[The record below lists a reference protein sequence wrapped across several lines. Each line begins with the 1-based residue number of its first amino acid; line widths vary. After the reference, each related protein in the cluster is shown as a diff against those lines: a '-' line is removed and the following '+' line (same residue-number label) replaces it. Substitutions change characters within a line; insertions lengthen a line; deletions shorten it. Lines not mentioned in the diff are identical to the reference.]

1 MTVFLVLAFGV
12 LLIIVFGQLSG
23 TRKVAAL
30 QASQLR
36 ALQERIEALEAVP
49 LAERGQAPAAAPT
62 AAPAAEPA
70 PPAAA
75 PPAAVP
81 PPAVPDVAGRT
92 AIPIERPEAHEPEP
106 SLGSLPPL
114 RTPPALQPRRQE
126 QATPKAPR
134 GPGLGERIAAQLRS
148 GWDQWI
154 AQNLL
159 AVAGG
164 IFVLLGASFFVA
176 VAISN
181 GWLTPWRQVV
191 AALIGGALLLAA
203 GWRAWPADASRRAAH
218 ILSQSLVGSGAGV
231 MLLGVVA
238 GARIYEQPLYPS
250 FVGLIGAGAISAL
263 VVAIAIRWDA
273 QVTAGLGITTAIAA
287 PLLVDAPPTT
297 GTIAFL
303 LVALAGSA
311 FAIALR
317 GWPWLLQVA
326 IIASLPQPAMWA
338 IDDRLS
344 ADQQP
349 AAVAVAILVAWWALL
364 ALPALF
370 FELRANSTRLRMPTS
385 SALFQVAGLS
395 VLFGWLEFG
404 SVHDAGF
411 ETLLCVLAACH
422 LLAGAVMLR
431 VRPSSRPGAVFVWAI
446 GAALAAGAGAVILG
460 GAAQPAFW
468 GVEALAMLWLY
479 VLYADKQAGVTAA
492 LLGALTFGYSISLA
506 PPAGLAHSLSDLATG
521 ALALVAVVVM
531 LGGAAFL
538 LRRMRQVAIGFA
550 VATWVAL
557 FYLAGVFIVGL
568 AGSATGPVDQ
578 AAQLL
583 VTGAWA
589 VLATAG
595 CLAAIALPPRF
606 RAGVRTVAE
615 LSLWTV
621 AAKALVVD
629 SLALGVHE
637 QRLLWLLAGLA
648 ALAAVLALAEERLRA
663 ATFSLPLATPFA
675 AVLVISGLTQP
686 GVDAYRAGTP
696 HLLQTLAVLALA
708 LAASAVALWRYPA
721 ARRADALVVA
731 VMLVV
736 EALALATVTLL
747 TPHLGTTSENA
758 LRAVSVGPLVIGLAL
773 LGGAMLGHTLPG
785 PLRRRC
791 RDCAA
796 GVLALSAVLT
806 VGNTAAYGATGGAI
820 VVAGF
825 WLVAAVAL
833 SLSVRRRPHDPVL
846 LGAAVAAVGLCAFA
860 LVTTAPP
867 HAFAYGAEHGWWAL
881 AAAAIAAV
889 AVVVAAACAP
899 IAYRSAVVVAALTV
913 TLYGVS
919 VLVVTALTPH
929 FDHVS
934 HVAQLALSIVWA
946 AAGVALLGAGV
957 VRAMQLEPV
966 LRRSGAVV
974 TAVASALTVGDTAA
988 FGLTRGSLVVAAF
1001 WLAAT
1006 AALALAVRR
1015 RADDPFLLGSAV
1027 VAVAT
1032 CAFTLVVTA
1041 PPEALAYGAANGWWA
1056 LIAAAIATAAA
1067 VVAAWCAP
1075 LAWRTGAIAGALL
1088 VALYGVSVLVV
1099 TALTP
1104 NGDHTTQ
1111 VAQLALSVVW
1121 TIWGV
1126 ALLGVGVVRT
1136 STLGIVLRRS
1146 GIALAGIA
1154 AAKVLIVDTARFDTA
1169 HRAGVFLALG
1179 LILLA
1184 GAWAYARLTKKLDAT
1199 TA

>member
-1 MTVFLVLAFGV
+1 MALDSGRVLADGLSMTVFLVLVVGALFA
-12 LLIIVFGQLSG
+12 IVFGQVSG
-23 TRKVAAL
+23 TRKVGAL
-30 QASQLR
+30 HASQLR
-36 ALQERIEALEAVP
+36 ALHERIEALESVP
-49 LAERGQAPAAAPT
+49 RAERGHAPKAASAV
-62 AAPAAEPA
+62 EPA
-70 PPAAA
+70 V
-75 PPAAVP
+75 VP
-81 PPAVPDVAGRT
+81 PPAVPDAAGRT
-92 AIPIERPEAHEPEP
+92 AVPSERPKAHEPEP
-106 SLGSLPPL
+106 SAPPV
-114 RTPPALQPRRQE
+114 
-126 QATPKAPR
+126 
-134 GPGLGERIAAQLRS
+134 PGLGERIAAQLRS

-181 GWLTPWRQVV
+181 GWLTPWRQVA

-203 GWRAWPADASRRAAH
+203 GWRTWPADASRRAAH

-238 GARIYEQPLYPS
+238 GARIYHQPLYPS

-263 VVAIAIRWDA
+263 VVAIAVRWNA
-273 QVTAGLGITTAIAA
+273 QITAALGITTAIAA

-297 GTIAFL
+297 PTIAFL

-311 FAIALR
+311 FAIAFR

-338 IDDRLS
+338 IDDRL
-344 ADQQP
+344 AGDHQP

-422 LLAGAVMLR
+422 LVAGAVMLR

-446 GAALAAGAGAVILG
+446 GAALAAGAGAVMLG

-479 VLYADKQAGVTAA
+479 VLSADKQAGITAA
-492 LLGALTFGYSISLA
+492 VLGALAFGYSISLA
-506 PPAGLAHSLSDLATG
+506 PPIALAHSLSDLATG
-521 ALALVAVVVM
+521 ALALVAVVAM

-538 LRRMRQVAIGFA
+538 LRRMRDVAIGFA

-557 FYLAGVFIVGL
+557 FYLVGVVIVDL

-583 VTGAWA
+583 VTGASA
-589 VLATAG
+589 ALATAA
-595 CLAAIALPPRF
+595 CLAAIALPLRF

-621 AAKALVVD
+621 AAKALLVD
-629 SLALGVHE
+629 SLGLGVHE

-648 ALAAVLALAEERLRA
+648 ALAAVLVLAEERLRA

-696 HLLQTLAVLALA
+696 HLIETLAVLALA
-708 LAASAVALWRYPA
+708 LAASGLALWRYPA

-731 VMLVV
+731 VVLVV

-747 TPHLGTTSENA
+747 TTQLGTTSENA
-758 LRAVSVGPLVIGLAL
+758 LRAASVGPLMIGLAL
-773 LGGAMLGHTLPG
+773 LGGAMLGHRLPG
-785 PLRRRC
+785 ALRRRA

-820 VVAGF
+820 AVAGF
-825 WLVAAVAL
+825 WLAAAVAL
-833 SLSVRRRPHDPVL
+833 SLSVRRRPNDQVL
-846 LGAAVAAVGLCAFA
+846 LGSV
-860 LVTTAPP
+860 
-867 HAFAYGAEHGWWAL
+867 
-881 AAAAIAAV
+881 IA
-889 AVVVAAACAP
+889 
-899 IAYRSAVVVAALTV
+899 
-913 TLYGVS
+913 
-919 VLVVTALTPH
+919 
-929 FDHVS
+929 
-934 HVAQLALSIVWA
+934 
-946 AAGVALLGAGV
+946 
-957 VRAMQLEPV
+957 
-966 LRRSGAVV
+966 
-974 TAVASALTVGDTAA
+974 
-988 FGLTRGSLVVAAF
+988 
-1001 WLAAT
+1001 
-1006 AALALAVRR
+1006 
-1015 RADDPFLLGSAV
+1015 
-1027 VAVAT
+1027 AVAT
-1032 CAFTLVVTA
+1032 CAFALVVTA

-1056 LIAAAIATAAA
+1056 LIAAAIAAAAA
-1067 VVAAWCAP
+1067 VAAAWCAP
-1075 LAWRTGAIAGALL
+1075 LAWRTGAIAAALL

-1126 ALLGVGVVRT
+1126 ALLGAGVVRT

-1184 GAWAYARLTKKLDAT
+1184 GAWAYARLTKKLEAT